1 MDSEIMSVL
10 FVLAAAGPIGIIL
23 SVGDG
28 VPVIVLV
35 IVGLVER

>member
-1 MDSEIMSVL
+1 MSVL

-28 VPVIVLV
+28 VPVPVIVLV